1 MDQVIKKEFSSDVIS
16 ALKKIKPKMKK
27 DNGEYLKGT
36 ILDEYPYNTEFS
48 GDMSEEEMQQIDE
61 ANTFGEV
68 NETSNELN
76 SDQKKMVTEFKNQN
90 DNFSWENGE
99 RVYNDNKDYNSIAYD
114 RKPVYH
120 KSWVIDDTKYS
131 NRFDMMLKKNSK
143 NFHYHYS
150 NRDFLNKDECA
161 QLIEDFES
169 GIFSEHLE
177 QVDAFHEIE
186 KPTFEGSEVK
196 KDSWRICDIRWL
208 RFYQKNY
215 EWLFERLDK
224 KIKEINK

>member
-99 RVYNDNKDYNSIAYD
+99 RVYNDNRDYNSIAYD

-143 NFHYHYS
+143 NFHY
-150 NRDFLNKDECA
+150 
-161 QLIEDFES
+161 LI
-169 GIFSEHLE
+169 
-177 QVDAFHEIE
+177 
-186 KPTFEGSEVK
+186 
-196 KDSWRICDIRWL
+196 
-208 RFYQKNY
+208 
-215 EWLFERLDK
+215 
-224 KIKEINK
+224 